1 MKPYARGFAGGLG
14 GEAAETVAQERAA
27 LGSIHALLGALER
40 RQRDAAAA
48 ADAQQVRRAAPT
60 AAFSLRSFVFRY
72 CIFFLE
78 YPTTTF

>member
-1 MKPYARGFAGGLG
+1 MPAGGLG

-48 ADAQQVRRAAPT
+48 AEAQQVWT
-60 AAFSLRSFVFRY
+60 ASPVPAVILGILARSSPM
-72 CIFFLE
+72 FLQIMHLLA
-78 YPTTTF
+78 YVQN